1 MTLIACI
8 TVYRSDIYIQVWG
21 IVYLFAGIPEPLLR

>member
-8 TVYRSDIYIQVWG
+8 VMYRSDIYEQVWG
-21 IVYLFAGIPEPLLR
+21 IVYLFSGLPKPIVR